1 MSEKKTKKA
10 LNTILINTNDLP
22 LSCPRE
28 DYLKLSHPKIF
39 LPIEKED
46 TKTIQCPY
54 CSTMYELSS
63 DEDF

>member
-1 MSEKKTKKA
+1 MSVKKNKKTSGV
-10 LNTILINTNDLP
+10 ILITKDKLP
-22 LSCPRE
+22 LSCPR
-28 DYLKLSHPKIF
+28 DNYLKLSHPKIF

-63 DEDF
+63 DDDF

>member
-39 LPIEKED
+39 LPIEKESD
-46 TKTIQCPY
+46 NTIKCPY
-54 CSTMYELSS
+54 CSTVYKLNGN
-63 DEDF
+63 DEI

>member
-1 MSEKKTKKA
+1 MYKKKTKKA

-39 LPIEKED
+39 LPIEKESGN
-46 TKTIQCPY
+46 TIKCPY
-54 CSTMYELSS
+54 CSTVYKLNGN
-63 DEDF
+63 DEI